1 MSAVKDVVRIS
12 NVNSANQVIIF
23 IIVEKTILAGMQNIW
38 PWGSVFAMLIKT
50 KKKYTCVQRI
60 NPSAYK

>member
-23 IIVEKTILAGMQNIW
+23 IIVEKTILAGMQNIYLALRLCIW
-38 PWGSVFAMLIKT
+38 
-50 KKKYTCVQRI
+50 
-60 NPSAYK
+60 NAYQN